1 MVTISPTQRFASVTR
16 IQSGFSETFSR
27 TVTAT
32 PGPNEVLVSTSLSLD
47 RDFHNFFLEPA
58 TTNSIDNIITEN
70 GDNIVFN
77 RTNLS
82 GADAGDKLQLEAAVV
97 DANVLLEE
105 GTPASDEDEVRA
117 DTDVILL
124 EDTLADSE
132 PNITITNGSSS
143 ATTSGFYSRKF
154 SDLGQFVIRNESDL
168 FSGSF
173 DFVGMDNMP
182 LNHNDDS
189 LGNQFTL
196 YSMTPD
202 TRDQHRFTYSVTV
215 LYYEEIEISETDPI
229 TSTTTTH
236 KVRSSLKT
244 FSATLTHSVL
254 NDLSFIGQ
262 YLDNYFD
269 VNRIVLEF
277 EFDSTGISEEFF
289 LLLEDGSFLIRN

>member
-47 RDFHNFFLEPA
+47 REFHNFFLEPA

-143 ATTSGFYSRKF
+143 ATTSGFYSRRF
-154 SDLGQFVIRNESDL
+154 TDIGQFVIKGESDL

-173 DFVGMDNMP
+173 DFTGIDNMP

-189 LGNQFTL
+189 LGKKYTL

-202 TRDQHRFTYSVTV
+202 ATDQHRFTYSVTV
-215 LYYEEIEISETDPI
+215 LYYEEIEQTEFNPV

-236 KVRSSLKT
+236 KIRSSIKT
-244 FSATLTHSVL
+244 FSATLTHAVM
-254 NDLSFIGQ
+254 NDLSFIGRYVSSYYAQ
-262 YLDNYFD
+262 
-269 VNRIVLEF
+269 NRIQLEDD
-277 EFDSTGISEEFF
+277 EDGINEEAFI
-289 LLLEDGSFLIRN
+289 LLEDENFVITE

>member
-27 TVTAT
+27 TVTAI
-32 PGPNEVLVSTSLSLD
+32 PGPNEVIVSTSLSLD
-47 RDFHNFFLEPA
+47 REFHNFFLEPA
-58 TTNSIDNIITEN
+58 TTNSIDNIITED

-143 ATTSGFYSRKF
+143 ATTSGFYSRRF
-154 SDLGQFVIRNESDL
+154 TDIGQFVIKGESDL

-173 DFVGMDNMP
+173 DFTGIDNMP

-189 LGNQFTL
+189 LGKKYTL

-202 TRDQHRFTYSVTV
+202 ATDQHRFTYSVTV
-215 LYYEEIEISETDPI
+215 LYYEEIEQTEFNPV
-229 TSTTTTH
+229 TSTTTAH
-236 KVRSSLKT
+236 KIRSSIKT
-244 FSATLTHSVL
+244 FSATLTHAVM
-254 NDLSFIGQ
+254 NDLSFIGRYVSSYYAQ
-262 YLDNYFD
+262 
-269 VNRIVLEF
+269 NRIQLEDD
-277 EFDSTGISEEFF
+277 EDGINEEAFI
-289 LLLEDGSFLIRN
+289 LLEDENFVITE

>member
-1 MVTISPTQRFASVTR
+1 MVTISPSQRFASVVR
-16 IQSGFSETFSR
+16 QQNGFSQPFSR
-27 TVTAT
+27 TVTAI
-32 PGPNEVLVSTSLSLD
+32 PGPNEVIVSTSLSLD
-47 RDFHNFFLEPA
+47 REFHNFFLEPA
-58 TTNSIDNIITEN
+58 TTNSIDDIITED

-132 PNITITNGSSS
+132 PNITITNGGRS

-173 DFVGMDNMP
+173 DFTGIDNMP

-202 TRDQHRFTYSVTV
+202 TTDQHRFTYSVTV

-236 KVRSSLKT
+236 KVRSSIKS
-244 FSATLTHSVL
+244 FSATLTHAVM
-254 NDLSFIGQ
+254 NDLSFIAKYVSSYSAQ
-262 YLDNYFD
+262 
-269 VNRIVLEF
+269 NRIQLEDD
-277 EFDSTGISEEFF
+277 EEGINEEAFI
-289 LLLEDGSFLIRN
+289 LLEDENFVITE

>member
-1 MVTISPTQRFASVTR
+1 M
-16 IQSGFSETFSR
+16 
-27 TVTAT
+27 
-32 PGPNEVLVSTSLSLD
+32 
-47 RDFHNFFLEPA
+47 
-58 TTNSIDNIITEN
+58 
-70 GDNIVFN
+70 
-77 RTNLS
+77 
-82 GADAGDKLQLEAAVV
+82 
-97 DANVLLEE
+97 
-105 GTPASDEDEVRA
+105 RA

-132 PNITITNGSSS
+132 PNITITNGGRS

-154 SDLGQFVIRNESDL
+154 SDFGQFVIRNESDL

-173 DFVGMDNMP
+173 DFTGIDNMP

-202 TRDQHRFTYSVTV
+202 TTDQHRFTYSVTV

>member
-27 TVTAT
+27 TVTAI
-32 PGPNEVLVSTSLSLD
+32 PGPNEVIVSTSLSLD
-47 RDFHNFFLEPA
+47 REFHNFFLEPA

-143 ATTSGFYSRKF
+143 ATTSGFYSRRF
-154 SDLGQFVIRNESDL
+154 TDIGQFVIKGESDL

-173 DFVGMDNMP
+173 DFTGIDNMP

-189 LGNQFTL
+189 LGKKYTL

-202 TRDQHRFTYSVTV
+202 FTDQHRFTYSVTV
-215 LYYEEIEISETDPI
+215 LYYEEIEQTEFNPV

-236 KVRSSLKT
+236 KIRSSIKT
-244 FSATLTHSVL
+244 FSATLTHAVM
-254 NDLSFIGQ
+254 NDLSFIGRYVSSYYAQ
-262 YLDNYFD
+262 
-269 VNRIVLEF
+269 NRIQLEDD
-277 EFDSTGISEEFF
+277 EDGINEEAFI
-289 LLLEDGSFLIRN
+289 LLEDENFVITE

>member
-154 SDLGQFVIRNESDL
+154 TDIGQFVIKGESDL

-173 DFVGMDNMP
+173 DFTGIDNMP

-189 LGNQFTL
+189 LGKKYTL

-202 TRDQHRFTYSVTV
+202 GTDQHRFTYSVTV
-215 LYYEEIEISETDPI
+215 LYYEEIEQTEFNPV

-236 KVRSSLKT
+236 KIRSSIKT
-244 FSATLTHSVL
+244 FSATLTHAVM
-254 NDLSFIGQ
+254 NDLSFIGRYVSSYYAQ
-262 YLDNYFD
+262 
-269 VNRIVLEF
+269 NRIQLEDD
-277 EFDSTGISEEFF
+277 EDGINEESFI
-289 LLLEDGSFLIRN
+289 LLEDENFVITE

>member
-1 MVTISPTQRFASVTR
+1 MVTISPTQRFASVIR
-16 IQSGFSETFSR
+16 QQSGHSQPFSR
-27 TVTAT
+27 TVTAI
-32 PGPNEVLVSTSLSLD
+32 PGPNEVIVSTSLSLD

-58 TTNSIDNIITEN
+58 TTNSIDNIITEDD
-70 GDNIVFN
+70 DNIVFN

-132 PNITITNGSSS
+132 PDITITNGSRS

-154 SDLGQFVIRNESDL
+154 SDLGQFVIKGESDL

-173 DFVGMDNMP
+173 DFTGIDRMP

-189 LGNQFTL
+189 LGNKFTL

-202 TRDQHRFTYSVTV
+202 ATDQHRFTYSVTV

-236 KVRSSLKT
+236 KVRSSIKS
-244 FSATLTHSVL
+244 FSATLTHAVM
-254 NDLSFIGQ
+254 NDLSFIAKYVSSYYAQ
-262 YLDNYFD
+262 
-269 VNRIVLEF
+269 NRIQLEDD
-277 EFDSTGISEEFF
+277 EEGINEEAFI
-289 LLLEDGSFLIRN
+289 LLEDENFVITE

>member
-1 MVTISPTQRFASVTR
+1 MVTISPSQRFASVVR
-16 IQSGFSETFSR
+16 QQNGFSQPFSR
-27 TVTAT
+27 TVTAI
-32 PGPNEVLVSTSLSLD
+32 PGPNEVIVSTSLSLD
-47 RDFHNFFLEPA
+47 REFHNFFLEPA
-58 TTNSIDNIITEN
+58 TTNSIDDIITED

-132 PNITITNGSSS
+132 PNITITNGGRS

-173 DFVGMDNMP
+173 DFTGIDNMP

-202 TRDQHRFTYSVTV
+202 TTDQHRFTYSVTV

-236 KVRSSLKT
+236 KVRSSIKS
-244 FSATLTHSVL
+244 FSATLTHAVM
-254 NDLSFIGQ
+254 NDLSFIAKYVSSYYAQ
-262 YLDNYFD
+262 
-269 VNRIVLEF
+269 NRIQLEDD
-277 EFDSTGISEEFF
+277 EDGINEEAFI
-289 LLLEDGSFLIRN
+289 LLEDENFVITE

>member
-47 RDFHNFFLEPA
+47 REFHNFFLEPA

-143 ATTSGFYSRKF
+143 ATTSGFYSRRF
-154 SDLGQFVIRNESDL
+154 TDIGQFVIKGESDL

-173 DFVGMDNMP
+173 DFTGIDNMP

-189 LGNQFTL
+189 LGKKYTL

-202 TRDQHRFTYSVTV
+202 FTDQHRFTYSVTV
-215 LYYEEIEISETDPI
+215 LYYEEIEQTEFNPV

-236 KVRSSLKT
+236 KIRSSIKT
-244 FSATLTHSVL
+244 FSATLTHAVM
-254 NDLSFIGQ
+254 NDLSFIGRYVSSYYAQ
-262 YLDNYFD
+262 
-269 VNRIVLEF
+269 NRIQLEDD
-277 EFDSTGISEEFF
+277 EDGINEEAFI
-289 LLLEDGSFLIRN
+289 LLEDENFVITE

>member
-27 TVTAT
+27 TVTAI
-32 PGPNEVLVSTSLSLD
+32 PGPNEVIVSTSLSLD
-47 RDFHNFFLEPA
+47 REFHNFFLEPA

-143 ATTSGFYSRKF
+143 ATTSGFYSRRF
-154 SDLGQFVIRNESDL
+154 TDIGQFVIKGESDL

-173 DFVGMDNMP
+173 DFTGIDNMP

-189 LGNQFTL
+189 LGKKYTL

-202 TRDQHRFTYSVTV
+202 FTDQHRFTYSVTV
-215 LYYEEIEISETDPI
+215 LYYEEIEQTEFNPV

-236 KVRSSLKT
+236 KIRSSIKT
-244 FSATLTHSVL
+244 FSATLTHAVM
-254 NDLSFIGQ
+254 NDLSFIGKYVSSYYAQ
-262 YLDNYFD
+262 
-269 VNRIVLEF
+269 NRIQLEDD
-277 EFDSTGISEEFF
+277 EDGINEEAFI
-289 LLLEDGSFLIRN
+289 LLEDENFVITE

>member
-27 TVTAT
+27 TVTAI
-32 PGPNEVLVSTSLSLD
+32 PGPNEVIVSTSLSLD
-47 RDFHNFFLEPA
+47 REFHNFFLEPA
-58 TTNSIDNIITEN
+58 TTNSIDNIITED

-132 PNITITNGSSS
+132 PNITITNGVSS
-143 ATTSGFYSRKF
+143 ATTSGFYSRRF
-154 SDLGQFVIRNESDL
+154 TDIGQFVIKGESDL

-173 DFVGMDNMP
+173 NFTGIDNMP

-189 LGNQFTL
+189 LGKKYTL

-202 TRDQHRFTYSVTV
+202 ATDQHRFTYSVTV
-215 LYYEEIEISETDPI
+215 LYYEEIEQTEFNPV

-236 KVRSSLKT
+236 KIRSSIKT
-244 FSATLTHSVL
+244 FSATLTHAVM
-254 NDLSFIGQ
+254 NDLSFIGRYVSSYYAQ
-262 YLDNYFD
+262 
-269 VNRIVLEF
+269 NRIQLEDD
-277 EFDSTGISEEFF
+277 EDGINEEAFI
-289 LLLEDGSFLIRN
+289 LLEDENFVITE

>member
-27 TVTAT
+27 TVTAI
-32 PGPNEVLVSTSLSLD
+32 PGPNEVIVSTSLSLD
-47 RDFHNFFLEPA
+47 REFHNFFLEPA
-58 TTNSIDNIITEN
+58 TTNSIDNIITEDGN
-70 GDNIVFN
+70 NIVFN

-143 ATTSGFYSRKF
+143 ATTSGFYSRRF
-154 SDLGQFVIRNESDL
+154 TDIGQFVIKGESDL

-173 DFVGMDNMP
+173 DFTGIDNMP

-189 LGNQFTL
+189 LGKKYTL

-202 TRDQHRFTYSVTV
+202 ATDQHRFTYSVTV
-215 LYYEEIEISETDPI
+215 LYYEEIEQTEFNPV

-236 KVRSSLKT
+236 KIRSSIKT
-244 FSATLTHSVL
+244 FSATLTHAVM
-254 NDLSFIGQ
+254 NDLSFIGRYVSSYYAQ
-262 YLDNYFD
+262 
-269 VNRIVLEF
+269 NRIQLEDD
-277 EFDSTGISEEFF
+277 EDGINEEAFI
-289 LLLEDGSFLIRN
+289 LLEDENFVITE

>member
-1 MVTISPTQRFASVTR
+1 MVTISPTQRFASVIR
-16 IQSGFSETFSR
+16 QQSGHSQPFSR
-27 TVTAT
+27 TVTAI
-32 PGPNEVLVSTSLSLD
+32 PGPNEVIVSTSLSLD

-58 TTNSIDNIITEN
+58 TTNSIDNIITEDD
-70 GDNIVFN
+70 DNIVFN

-132 PNITITNGSSS
+132 PDITITNGSRS

-154 SDLGQFVIRNESDL
+154 SDLGQFVIKGESDL

-173 DFVGMDNMP
+173 DFTGIDRMP

-189 LGNQFTL
+189 LGNKFTL

-202 TRDQHRFTYSVTV
+202 ATDQHRFTYSVTV
-215 LYYEEIEISETDPI
+215 LYL
-229 TSTTTTH
+229 
-236 KVRSSLKT
+236 SLI
-244 FSATLTHSVL
+244 H
-254 NDLSFIGQ
+254 I
-262 YLDNYFD
+262 
-269 VNRIVLEF
+269 
-277 EFDSTGISEEFF
+277 
-289 LLLEDGSFLIRN
+289 

>member
-27 TVTAT
+27 TVTAI
-32 PGPNEVLVSTSLSLD
+32 PGPNEVIVSTSLSLD
-47 RDFHNFFLEPA
+47 REFHNFFLEPA
-58 TTNSIDNIITEN
+58 TTNSIDNIITEDD
-70 GDNIVFN
+70 DNIVFN

-132 PNITITNGSSS
+132 PNITITNGVSS
-143 ATTSGFYSRKF
+143 ATTSGFYSRRF
-154 SDLGQFVIRNESDL
+154 TDIGQFVIKGESDL

-173 DFVGMDNMP
+173 DFTGIDNMP

-189 LGNQFTL
+189 LGKKYTL

-202 TRDQHRFTYSVTV
+202 ATDQHRFTYSVTV
-215 LYYEEIEISETDPI
+215 LYYEEIEQTEFNPV

-236 KVRSSLKT
+236 KIRSSIKT
-244 FSATLTHSVL
+244 FSATLTHAVM
-254 NDLSFIGQ
+254 NDLSFIGRYVSSYYAQ
-262 YLDNYFD
+262 
-269 VNRIVLEF
+269 NRIQLEDD
-277 EFDSTGISEEFF
+277 EDGINEEAFI
-289 LLLEDGSFLIRN
+289 LLEDENFVITE

>member
-1 MVTISPTQRFASVTR
+1 M
-16 IQSGFSETFSR
+16 
-27 TVTAT
+27 
-32 PGPNEVLVSTSLSLD
+32 
-47 RDFHNFFLEPA
+47 
-58 TTNSIDNIITEN
+58 
-70 GDNIVFN
+70 
-77 RTNLS
+77 
-82 GADAGDKLQLEAAVV
+82 
-97 DANVLLEE
+97 
-105 GTPASDEDEVRA
+105 RA

>member
-47 RDFHNFFLEPA
+47 REFHNFFLEPA

-143 ATTSGFYSRKF
+143 ATTSGFYSRRF
-154 SDLGQFVIRNESDL
+154 TDIGQFVIKGESDL

-173 DFVGMDNMP
+173 DFTGIDNMP

-189 LGNQFTL
+189 LGKKYTL

-202 TRDQHRFTYSVTV
+202 ATDQHRFTYSVTV
-215 LYYEEIEISETDPI
+215 LYYEEIEQTEFNPV

-236 KVRSSLKT
+236 KIRSSIKT
-244 FSATLTHSVL
+244 FSATLTHAVM
-254 NDLSFIGQ
+254 NDLSFIGRYVSSYYAQ
-262 YLDNYFD
+262 
-269 VNRIVLEF
+269 NRIQLEDD
-277 EFDSTGISEEFF
+277 EEGINEEAFI
-289 LLLEDGSFLIRN
+289 LLEDENFVITE

>member
-27 TVTAT
+27 TVTAI
-32 PGPNEVLVSTSLSLD
+32 PGPNEVIVSTSLSLD
-47 RDFHNFFLEPA
+47 REFHNFFLEPA
-58 TTNSIDNIITEN
+58 TTNSIDNIITED

-143 ATTSGFYSRKF
+143 ATTSGFYSRRF
-154 SDLGQFVIRNESDL
+154 TDIGQFVIKGESDL

-173 DFVGMDNMP
+173 DFTGIDNMP

-189 LGNQFTL
+189 LGKKYTL

-202 TRDQHRFTYSVTV
+202 ATDQHRFTYSVTV
-215 LYYEEIEISETDPI
+215 LYYEEIEQNI
-229 TSTTTTH
+229 
-236 KVRSSLKT
+236 
-244 FSATLTHSVL
+244 
-254 NDLSFIGQ
+254 
-262 YLDNYFD
+262 
-269 VNRIVLEF
+269 
-277 EFDSTGISEEFF
+277 
-289 LLLEDGSFLIRN
+289 

>member
-132 PNITITNGSSS
+132 PNITITNGVSS

-154 SDLGQFVIRNESDL
+154 TDIGQFVIKGESDL

-173 DFVGMDNMP
+173 DFTGIDNMP

-189 LGNQFTL
+189 LGKKYTL

-202 TRDQHRFTYSVTV
+202 GTDQHRFTYSVTV
-215 LYYEEIEISETDPI
+215 LYYEEIEQTEFNPV

-236 KVRSSLKT
+236 KIRSSIKT
-244 FSATLTHSVL
+244 FSATLTHAVM
-254 NDLSFIGQ
+254 NDLSFIGRYVSSYYAQ
-262 YLDNYFD
+262 
-269 VNRIVLEF
+269 NRIQLEDD
-277 EFDSTGISEEFF
+277 EDGINEESFI
-289 LLLEDGSFLIRN
+289 LLEDENFVITE

>member
-27 TVTAT
+27 TVTAI
-32 PGPNEVLVSTSLSLD
+32 PGENEVIVSTSLSLD
-47 RDFHNFFLEPA
+47 REFHNFFLEPA
-58 TTNSIDNIITEN
+58 TTNSIDNIITED

-132 PNITITNGSSS
+132 PNITITNGVSS

-154 SDLGQFVIRNESDL
+154 TDIGQFVIKGESDL

-173 DFVGMDNMP
+173 DFTGIDNMP

-189 LGNQFTL
+189 LGKKYTL

-202 TRDQHRFTYSVTV
+202 ATDQHRFTYSVTV
-215 LYYEEIEISETDPI
+215 LYYEEIEQTEFNPV

-236 KVRSSLKT
+236 KIRSSIKT
-244 FSATLTHSVL
+244 FSATLTHAVM
-254 NDLSFIGQ
+254 NDLSFIGRYVSSYYAQ
-262 YLDNYFD
+262 
-269 VNRIVLEF
+269 NRIQLEDD
-277 EFDSTGISEEFF
+277 EDGINEESFI
-289 LLLEDGSFLIRN
+289 LLEDENFVITE

>member
-47 RDFHNFFLEPA
+47 REFHNFFLEPA

-132 PNITITNGSSS
+132 PNITITNGVSS
-143 ATTSGFYSRKF
+143 ATTSGFYSRRF
-154 SDLGQFVIRNESDL
+154 TDIGQFVIKGESDL

-173 DFVGMDNMP
+173 DFTGIDNMP

-189 LGNQFTL
+189 LGKKYTL

-202 TRDQHRFTYSVTV
+202 ATDQHRFTYSVTV
-215 LYYEEIEISETDPI
+215 LYYEEIEQTEFNPV

-236 KVRSSLKT
+236 KIRSSIKT
-244 FSATLTHSVL
+244 FSATLTHAVM
-254 NDLSFIGQ
+254 NDLSFIGRYVSSYYAQ
-262 YLDNYFD
+262 
-269 VNRIVLEF
+269 NRIQLEDD
-277 EFDSTGISEEFF
+277 EDGINEEAFI
-289 LLLEDGSFLIRN
+289 LLEDENFVITE

>member
-132 PNITITNGSSS
+132 PNITITNGVSS

-154 SDLGQFVIRNESDL
+154 TDIGQFVIKGESDL

-173 DFVGMDNMP
+173 DFTGIDNMP

-189 LGNQFTL
+189 LGKKYTL

-202 TRDQHRFTYSVTV
+202 ATDQHRFTYSVTV
-215 LYYEEIEISETDPI
+215 LYYEEIEQTEFNPV

-236 KVRSSLKT
+236 KIRSSIKT
-244 FSATLTHSVL
+244 FSATLTHAVM
-254 NDLSFIGQ
+254 NDLSFIGRYVSSYYAQ
-262 YLDNYFD
+262 
-269 VNRIVLEF
+269 NRIQLEDD
-277 EFDSTGISEEFF
+277 EDGINEESFI
-289 LLLEDGSFLIRN
+289 LLEDENFVITE

>member
-47 RDFHNFFLEPA
+47 REFHNFFLEPA

-132 PNITITNGSSS
+132 PNITITNGVSS
-143 ATTSGFYSRKF
+143 ATTSGFYSRRF
-154 SDLGQFVIRNESDL
+154 NDIGQFVIKGESDL

-173 DFVGMDNMP
+173 DFTGIDNMP

-189 LGNQFTL
+189 LGKKYTL

-202 TRDQHRFTYSVTV
+202 ATDQHRFTYSVTV
-215 LYYEEIEISETDPI
+215 LYYEEIEQTEFNPV

-236 KVRSSLKT
+236 KIRSSIKT
-244 FSATLTHSVL
+244 FSATLTHAVM
-254 NDLSFIGQ
+254 NDLSFIGRYVSSYYAQ
-262 YLDNYFD
+262 
-269 VNRIVLEF
+269 NRIQLEDD
-277 EFDSTGISEEFF
+277 EDGINEEAFI
-289 LLLEDGSFLIRN
+289 LLEDENFVITE

>member
-27 TVTAT
+27 TVTAI
-32 PGPNEVLVSTSLSLD
+32 PGPNEVIVSTSLSLD
-47 RDFHNFFLEPA
+47 KEFHNFFLEPA
-58 TTNSIDNIITEN
+58 TTNSIDNIITED

-143 ATTSGFYSRKF
+143 ATTSGFYSRRF
-154 SDLGQFVIRNESDL
+154 TDIGQFVIKGESDL

-173 DFVGMDNMP
+173 DFTGIDNMP

-189 LGNQFTL
+189 LGKKYTL

-202 TRDQHRFTYSVTV
+202 ATDQHRFTYSVTV
-215 LYYEEIEISETDPI
+215 LYYEEIEQTEFNPV

-236 KVRSSLKT
+236 KIRSSIKT
-244 FSATLTHSVL
+244 FSATLTHAVM
-254 NDLSFIGQ
+254 NDLSFIGRYVSSYYAQ
-262 YLDNYFD
+262 
-269 VNRIVLEF
+269 NRIQLEDD
-277 EFDSTGISEEFF
+277 EDGINEEAFI
-289 LLLEDGSFLIRN
+289 LLEDENFVITE

>member
-27 TVTAT
+27 TVTAI
-32 PGPNEVLVSTSLSLD
+32 PGPNEVIVSTSLSLD
-47 RDFHNFFLEPA
+47 REFHNFFLEPA
-58 TTNSIDNIITEN
+58 TTNSIDNIITED

-132 PNITITNGSSS
+132 PNITITNGVSS

-154 SDLGQFVIRNESDL
+154 TDIGQFVIKGESDL

-173 DFVGMDNMP
+173 DFTGIDNMP

-189 LGNQFTL
+189 LGKKYTL

-202 TRDQHRFTYSVTV
+202 ATDQHRFTYSVTV
-215 LYYEEIEISETDPI
+215 LYYEEIEQTEFNPV

-236 KVRSSLKT
+236 KIRSSIKT
-244 FSATLTHSVL
+244 FSATLTHAVM
-254 NDLSFIGQ
+254 NDLSFIGRYVSSYYAQ
-262 YLDNYFD
+262 
-269 VNRIVLEF
+269 NRIQLEDD
-277 EFDSTGISEEFF
+277 EDGINEESFI
-289 LLLEDGSFLIRN
+289 LLEDENFVITE

>member
-27 TVTAT
+27 TVTAI
-32 PGPNEVLVSTSLSLD
+32 PGPNEVIVSTSLSLD
-47 RDFHNFFLEPA
+47 REFHNFFLEPA

-132 PNITITNGSSS
+132 PNITITNGVSS
-143 ATTSGFYSRKF
+143 ATTSGFYSRRF
-154 SDLGQFVIRNESDL
+154 TDIGQFVIKGESDL

-173 DFVGMDNMP
+173 DFTGIDNMP

-189 LGNQFTL
+189 LGKKYTL

-202 TRDQHRFTYSVTV
+202 ATDQHRFTYSVTV
-215 LYYEEIEISETDPI
+215 LYYEEIEQTEFNPV

-236 KVRSSLKT
+236 KIRSSIKT
-244 FSATLTHSVL
+244 FSATLTHAVM
-254 NDLSFIGQ
+254 NDLSFIGRYVSSYYAQ
-262 YLDNYFD
+262 
-269 VNRIVLEF
+269 NRIQLEDD
-277 EFDSTGISEEFF
+277 EDGINEEAFI
-289 LLLEDGSFLIRN
+289 LLEDENFVITE

>member
-27 TVTAT
+27 TVTAI
-32 PGPNEVLVSTSLSLD
+32 PGPNEVIVSTSLSLD
-47 RDFHNFFLEPA
+47 REFHNFFLEPA
-58 TTNSIDNIITEN
+58 TTNSIDNIITED

-173 DFVGMDNMP
+173 DFTGIDNMP

-189 LGNQFTL
+189 LGHQFTL
-196 YSMTPD
+196 YSITAD
-202 TRDQHRFTYSVTV
+202 AKDQHRFTYSVTV
-215 LYYEEIEISETDPI
+215 LYYEEIEQTEFNPV

-236 KVRSSLKT
+236 KIRSSIKT
-244 FSATLTHSVL
+244 FSATLTHAVL
-254 NDLSFIGQ
+254 NLS
-262 YLDNYFD
+262 
-269 VNRIVLEF
+269 
-277 EFDSTGISEEFF
+277 
-289 LLLEDGSFLIRN
+289 LIHI

>member
-27 TVTAT
+27 TVTAI
-32 PGPNEVLVSTSLSLD
+32 PGPNEVIVSTSLSLD
-47 RDFHNFFLEPA
+47 REFHNFFLEPA
-58 TTNSIDNIITEN
+58 TTNSIDNIITED

-143 ATTSGFYSRKF
+143 ATTSGFYSRRF
-154 SDLGQFVIRNESDL
+154 TDIGQFVIKGESDL

-173 DFVGMDNMP
+173 DFTGIDNMP

-189 LGNQFTL
+189 LGKKYTL

-202 TRDQHRFTYSVTV
+202 ATDQHRFTYSVTV
-215 LYYEEIEISETDPI
+215 LYYEEIEQTEFNPV

-236 KVRSSLKT
+236 KIRSSIKT
-244 FSATLTHSVL
+244 FSATLTHAVM
-254 NDLSFIGQ
+254 NDLSFIGRYVSSYYAQ
-262 YLDNYFD
+262 
-269 VNRIVLEF
+269 NRIQLEDD
-277 EFDSTGISEEFF
+277 EDGINEEAFI
-289 LLLEDGSFLIRN
+289 LLENENFVITE

>member
-27 TVTAT
+27 TVTAI
-32 PGPNEVLVSTSLSLD
+32 PGPNEIIVSTSLSLD
-47 RDFHNFFLEPA
+47 KEFHNFFLEPA
-58 TTNSIDNIITEN
+58 TTNSIDNIITED

-143 ATTSGFYSRKF
+143 ATTSGFYSRRF
-154 SDLGQFVIRNESDL
+154 TDIGQFVIKGESDL

-173 DFVGMDNMP
+173 DFTGIDNMP

-189 LGNQFTL
+189 LGKKYTL

-202 TRDQHRFTYSVTV
+202 ATDQHRFTYSVTV
-215 LYYEEIEISETDPI
+215 LYYEEIEQTEFNPV

-236 KVRSSLKT
+236 KIRSSIKT
-244 FSATLTHSVL
+244 FSATLTHAVM
-254 NDLSFIGQ
+254 NDLSFIGRYVSSYYAQ
-262 YLDNYFD
+262 
-269 VNRIVLEF
+269 NRIQLEDD
-277 EFDSTGISEEFF
+277 EDGINEEAFI
-289 LLLEDGSFLIRN
+289 LLEDENFVITE

>member
-27 TVTAT
+27 TVTAI
-32 PGPNEVLVSTSLSLD
+32 PGENEVIVSTSLSLD
-47 RDFHNFFLEPA
+47 REFHNFFLEPA
-58 TTNSIDNIITEN
+58 TTNSIDNIITED

-82 GADAGDKLQLEAAVV
+82 GADAGDKLQLEAAIV

-105 GTPASDEDEVRA
+105 GTPVSDEDEVRA

-132 PNITITNGSSS
+132 PDISISNGTRS
-143 ATTSGFYSRKF
+143 ATTSGFYSRRF
-154 SDLGQFVIRNESDL
+154 TDIGQFVIKGESDL

-173 DFVGMDNMP
+173 DFTGIDKMP
-182 LNHNDDS
+182 LNHNDES
-189 LGNQFTL
+189 LGKKYTL
-196 YSMTPD
+196 YSMNPD
-202 TRDQHRFTYSVTV
+202 FTDQYRFTYSVTV
-215 LYYEEIEISETDPI
+215 LYYEELEISETDPI

-236 KVRSSLKT
+236 KIRSSIKT
-244 FSATLTHSVL
+244 FSATITHAVI
-254 NDLSFIGQ
+254 NDLSFVNQ
-262 YLDNYFD
+262 YLSNYFD

-277 EFDSTGISEEFF
+277 EFDSTGIAEEFF
-289 LLLEDGSFLIRN
+289 LLLEDGSFLLRD

>member
-27 TVTAT
+27 TVTAI
-32 PGPNEVLVSTSLSLD
+32 PGPNEVIVSTSLSLD
-47 RDFHNFFLEPA
+47 REFHNFFLEPA
-58 TTNSIDNIITEN
+58 TTNSIDNIITED

-132 PNITITNGSSS
+132 PNITITNGVSS
-143 ATTSGFYSRKF
+143 ATTSGFYSRRF
-154 SDLGQFVIRNESDL
+154 TDIGQFVIKGESDL

-173 DFVGMDNMP
+173 DFTGIDNMP

-189 LGNQFTL
+189 LGKKYTL

-202 TRDQHRFTYSVTV
+202 ATDQHRFTYSVTV
-215 LYYEEIEISETDPI
+215 LYYEEIEQTEFNPV

-236 KVRSSLKT
+236 KIRSSIKT
-244 FSATLTHSVL
+244 FSATVTHAVM
-254 NDLSFIGQ
+254 NDLSFIGRYVSSYYAQ
-262 YLDNYFD
+262 
-269 VNRIVLEF
+269 NRIQLEDD
-277 EFDSTGISEEFF
+277 EDGINEEAFI
-289 LLLEDGSFLIRN
+289 LLEDENFVITE

>member
-27 TVTAT
+27 TVTAI
-32 PGPNEVLVSTSLSLD
+32 PGPNEVIVSTSLSLD
-47 RDFHNFFLEPA
+47 REFHNFFLEPA
-58 TTNSIDNIITEN
+58 TTNSIDNIITED

-132 PNITITNGSSS
+132 PNITITNGVSS
-143 ATTSGFYSRKF
+143 ATTSGFYSRRF
-154 SDLGQFVIRNESDL
+154 TDIGQFVIKGESDL

-173 DFVGMDNMP
+173 DFTGIDNMP

-189 LGNQFTL
+189 LGKKYTL

-202 TRDQHRFTYSVTV
+202 ATDQHRFTYSVTV
-215 LYYEEIEISETDPI
+215 LYYEEIEQTEFNPV

-236 KVRSSLKT
+236 KIRSSIKT
-244 FSATLTHSVL
+244 FSATLTHAVM
-254 NDLSFIGQ
+254 NDLSFIGRYVSSYYAQ
-262 YLDNYFD
+262 
-269 VNRIVLEF
+269 NRIQLEDD
-277 EFDSTGISEEFF
+277 EDGINEEAFI
-289 LLLEDGSFLIRN
+289 LLEDENFVITE

>member
-27 TVTAT
+27 TVTAI
-32 PGPNEVLVSTSLSLD
+32 PGPNEVIVSTSLSLD
-47 RDFHNFFLEPA
+47 REFHNFFLEPA
-58 TTNSIDNIITEN
+58 TTNSIDNIITED

-143 ATTSGFYSRKF
+143 ATTSGFYSRRF
-154 SDLGQFVIRNESDL
+154 TDIGQFVIKGESDL

-173 DFVGMDNMP
+173 DFTGIDNMP

-189 LGNQFTL
+189 LGKKYTL

-202 TRDQHRFTYSVTV
+202 ATDQHRFTYSVTV
-215 LYYEEIEISETDPI
+215 LYYEEIEQTEFNPV

-236 KVRSSLKT
+236 KIRSSIKT
-244 FSATLTHSVL
+244 FSATLTHAVM
-254 NDLSFIGQ
+254 NDLSFIGRYVSSYYAQ
-262 YLDNYFD
+262 
-269 VNRIVLEF
+269 NRIQLEDD
-277 EFDSTGISEEFF
+277 EDGINEEAFI
-289 LLLEDGSFLIRN
+289 LLEDENFVITE

>member
-1 MVTISPTQRFASVTR
+1 MYSPC
-16 IQSGFSETFSR
+16 
-27 TVTAT
+27 TAH
-32 PGPNEVLVSTSLSLD
+32 SCLD
-47 RDFHNFFLEPA
+47 
-58 TTNSIDNIITEN
+58 
-70 GDNIVFN
+70 VFN

-132 PNITITNGSSS
+132 PNITITNGVSS
-143 ATTSGFYSRKF
+143 ATTSGFYSRRF
-154 SDLGQFVIRNESDL
+154 TDIGQFVIKGESDL

-173 DFVGMDNMP
+173 DFTGIDNMP

-189 LGNQFTL
+189 LGKKYTL

-202 TRDQHRFTYSVTV
+202 ATDQHRFTYSVTV
-215 LYYEEIEISETDPI
+215 LYYEEIEQTEFNPV

-236 KVRSSLKT
+236 KIRSSIKT
-244 FSATLTHSVL
+244 FSATLTHAVM
-254 NDLSFIGQ
+254 NDLSFIGRYVSSYYAQ
-262 YLDNYFD
+262 
-269 VNRIVLEF
+269 NRIQLEDD
-277 EFDSTGISEEFF
+277 EDGINEEAFI
-289 LLLEDGSFLIRN
+289 LLEDENFVITE